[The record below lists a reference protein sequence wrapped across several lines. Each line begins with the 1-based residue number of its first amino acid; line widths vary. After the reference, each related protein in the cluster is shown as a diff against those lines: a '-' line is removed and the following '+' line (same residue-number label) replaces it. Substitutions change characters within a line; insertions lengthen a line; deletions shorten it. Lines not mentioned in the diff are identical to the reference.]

1 MCNKLLFVSDMI
13 AIPDYVSGATE
24 HWGLITYR
32 ETSFLIDESTASS
45 INKINVANTIAHE
58 LAHMWF
64 GNLGKEQMQK
74 CILLINYVP
83 TFSCILSA

>member
-1 MCNKLLFVSDMI
+1 MI

-32 ETSFLIDESTASS
+32 ETSFLIDEATASVY
-45 INKINVANTIAHE
+45 NKINVANTIAHE

-64 GNLGKEQMQK
+64 GNLGKQR
-74 CILLINYVP
+74 ILFSRNTFLFYVHS
-83 TFSCILSA
+83 TILKIYIFN

>member
-1 MCNKLLFVSDMI
+1 MI

-32 ETSFLIDESTASS
+32 ETSFLVDEAKASAM
-45 INKINVANTIAHE
+45 NKINVANTITHE

-64 GNLGKEQMQK
+64 GNLGKLHHNLVQPVARELTRYK
-74 CILLINYVP
+74 
-83 TFSCILSA
+83 

>member
-1 MCNKLLFVSDMI
+1 MSNIPDMI

-32 ETSFLIDESTASS
+32 ETSFLIDNDLASS
-45 INKINVANTIAHE
+45 RNKLSVANTVAHE

-64 GNLGKEQMQK
+64 GNLGNNVK
-74 CILLINYVP
+74 Y
-83 TFSCILSA
+83 ILSTFFLYLFLRN